1 MGEAFVGAV
10 IRSNIFEPAQILAS
24 DVDQGRR
31 DHIREVY
38 GISVTRDNVEL
49 FTDCDIVVLA
59 VKPQEIHGVL
69 APIAERK
76 GYRIPRR
83 KLVITIA
90 AGIPIRKIEDI
101 LYAPLDDQERAK
113 LPIMRAMPN
122 TPALVLSG
130 MAGMSANGNAREED
144 VGITR
149 TILEAMGRVLE
160 FKEEDLDAVTALSG
174 NGPAYVFYL
183 IESMI
188 EGGINVGLDPD
199 DAAVLTMTTLKGALK
214 LIEERNES
222 PERLRQK
229 VTSPGGTTE
238 ASFRV
243 LEYNRVKAVIIEAI
257 AAGARRSKQLSL
269 ELKKK

>member
-10 IRSNIFEPAQILAS
+10 IRSNIFEPAQIYSS

-31 DHIREVY
+31 DHIRQAF

-69 APIAERK
+69 SEIAGRK

-90 AGIPIRKIEDI
+90 AGIPIRKVEDV
-101 LYAPLDDQERAK
+101 LYGPLDDLERAN
-113 LPIMRAMPN
+113 LPIIRVMPN
-122 TPALVLSG
+122 TPALVLGG
-130 MAGMSANGNAREED
+130 MSGMSANGNAREDD
-144 VGITR
+144 VQITR
-149 TILEAMGRVLE
+149 TILEAMGQVLE

-188 EGGINVGLDPD
+188 EGGIHVGLDPD
-199 DAAVLTMTTLKGALK
+199 DAAVLTMATLKGALK
-214 LIEERNES
+214 LIEELNES

-243 LEYNRVKAVIIEAI
+243 LEFNRVKPVIIEAI